1 MNATADNSKRYF
13 TVEEANRRL
22 PLVRAII
29 EDIVTLFQDVH
40 DRKERLM
47 RIRQTS
53 RANAQGEQNVYE
65 EEVDQIERDL
75 EKDIQRLDDFVQE
88 LRDLGVELKDYANGL
103 VDFPTLVDGREAYL
117 CWKRGEDEI
126 GYWHELDA
134 GFQGRQSLL
143 AKSVS
148 SDDDEPADEKMS

>member
-1 MNATADNSKRYF
+1 MNTPADSSKKYF

-29 EDIVTLFQDVH
+29 EDIVALFQDVH
-40 DRKERLM
+40 ERKERLL

-53 RANAQGEQNVYE
+53 RGGSQNEPNAYE

-75 EKDIQRLDDFVQE
+75 EKDIQKLDDFVQE

-103 VDFPTLVDGREAYL
+103 VDFPTLIDGREAYL
-117 CWKRGEDEI
+117 CWKRGEEEI
-126 GYWHELDA
+126 AYWHELDA

-148 SDDDEPADEKMS
+148 SDNTDDNKIE

>member
-1 MNATADNSKRYF
+1 MNETAENSKRFF

-29 EDIVTLFQDVH
+29 EDIVTLFHEVH
-40 DRKERLM
+40 DRKERLL

-53 RANAQGEQNVYE
+53 RGGSQSEQNVYE
-65 EEVDQIERDL
+65 EELDQIERDL
-75 EKDIQRLDDFVQE
+75 EKDIQRLEAFVQE

-103 VDFPTLVDGREAYL
+103 VDFPTIIDGREAYL
-117 CWKRGEDEI
+117 CWKRGEEEI
-126 GYWHELDA
+126 AYWHELDA

-148 SDDDEPADEKMS
+148 SDGPTEEKLD